1 MQPDFHDFGSGL
13 RYRTTVKPS
22 FRSVMRFYLLV
33 SIYENTSFW
42 RFLSFLTAG
51 NKSYCGTL
59 QHLTHP
65 QQSTDSPIPE
75 PVSSSKRQALQRKP
89 FALSP
94 VPTQTSSRLRT
105 HGTSVPSTP
114 QNLPGALIRTPGA
127 HPATPPMRPSLPKVA
142 CNSRTGVTQH
152 HEMIRTSNILRGN
165 CMRNCGTP
173 RRPLSK
179 SHVIPPGPHSS
190 TAQKPRNINDP
201 ISKPETSSRELRAKL
216 LRLRSQGQDTHAY
229 ARPEAAEPRLQRIR
243 IGNKHPDR

>member
-94 VPTQTSSRLRT
+94 VPTQTSSRLRK
-105 HGTSVPSTP
+105 HRTSVPSRP
-114 QNLPGALIRTPGA
+114 QKLPGALIRTTSA
-127 HPATPPMRPSLPKVA
+127 PPMRPSHTPDAPQPHPRCVPSHAPRHTPDAPLPPQIRMQFPNRSDSVIQSDTNKQDAQGELHAKLPDTPPPPIKVA
-142 CNSRTGVTQH
+142 RNSSG
-152 HEMIRTSNILRGN
+152 TSFINS
-165 CMRNCGTP
+165 
-173 RRPLSK
+173 SK
-179 SHVIPPGPHSS
+179 
-190 TAQKPRNINDP
+190 TAEYQ
-201 ISKPETSSRELRAKL
+201 
-216 LRLRSQGQDTHAY
+216 RSDFKT
-229 ARPEAAEPRLQRIR
+229 
-243 IGNKHPDR
+243 

>member
-65 QQSTDSPIPE
+65 RQSTDSPIPE

-127 HPATPPMRPSLPKVA
+127 HPATPQARTQPHPRRAPHPRPSHAPATPSLNIA
-142 CNSRTGVTQH
+142 CNSRTGVTQ
-152 HEMIRTSNILRGN
+152 
-165 CMRNCGTP
+165 
-173 RRPLSK
+173 
-179 SHVIPPGPHSS
+179 
-190 TAQKPRNINDP
+190 Q
-201 ISKPETSSRELRAKL
+201 REVA
-216 LRLRSQGQDTHAY
+216 
-229 ARPEAAEPRLQRIR
+229 
-243 IGNKHPDR
+243 

>member
-33 SIYENTSFW
+33 SIYKNTSFW

-94 VPTQTSSRLRT
+94 VPTQTSSRLRK
-105 HGTSVPSTP
+105 HRTSVPSRP
-114 QNLPGALIRTPGA
+114 QKLPGALIRTPGDPQPHPRRAPSRTPGA
-127 HPATPPMRPSLPKVA
+127 HHIRAPATPQPHPPS
-142 CNSRTGVTQH
+142 
-152 HEMIRTSNILRGN
+152 I
-165 CMRNCGTP
+165 
-173 RRPLSK
+173 
-179 SHVIPPGPHSS
+179 SHAIPE
-190 TAQKPRNINDP
+190 Q
-201 ISKPETSSRELRAKL
+201 E
-216 LRLRSQGQDTHAY
+216 
-229 ARPEAAEPRLQRIR
+229 
-243 IGNKHPDR
+243 

>member
-114 QNLPGALIRTPGA
+114 QKLPGALIRTTSA
-127 HPATPPMRPSLPKVA
+127 PPMRPSHIPLNIA

-152 HEMIRTSNILRGN
+152 HEAIRTSKMLRGN

-229 ARPEAAEPRLQRIR
+229 ARPEAAEPRLQHIR

>member
-75 PVSSSKRQALQRKP
+75 PVSYSKRQASQRKP
-89 FALSP
+89 FALSS
-94 VPTQTSSRLRT
+94 THAQTSSRLRK
-105 HGTSVPSTP
+105 HRTSVPSRP
-114 QNLPGALIRTPGA
+114 QKLPVALIRTTSAP
-127 HPATPPMRPSLPKVA
+127 PATPPMRPSLRTPSHTPNA
-142 CNSRTGVTQH
+142 PLPPHPHSLRTHTPSSPQSRT
-152 HEMIRTSNILRGN
+152 
-165 CMRNCGTP
+165 
-173 RRPLSK
+173 
-179 SHVIPPGPHSS
+179 
-190 TAQKPRNINDP
+190 
-201 ISKPETSSRELRAKL
+201 
-216 LRLRSQGQDTHAY
+216 
-229 ARPEAAEPRLQRIR
+229 
-243 IGNKHPDR
+243 